1 MHVIFVRS
9 PDFPNETIKA
19 IRNILRRPKTLSVMH
34 PLENQITHESYNS
47 NATKK
52 ETETYSPSS
61 QPSRQI
67 SQGRSASSPRSFLKA
82 RISLVTNPSYK
93 P

>member
-9 PDFPNETIKA
+9 PDFPNETVKA
-19 IRNILRRPKTLSVMH
+19 IRNILRRPKTLSVIH
-34 PLENQITHESYNS
+34 PLENQTTHERYYS

-52 ETETYSPSS
+52 TETYSPSS

-67 SQGRSASSPRSFLKA
+67 SHGRSASSPRSFLKA
-82 RISLVTNPSYK
+82 RISFVTNPSYK